1 MAILKAMKVSVAEAK
16 NKLTALI
23 KAVENGETVTICRRG
38 EPTVDLVRTNAPSG
52 RKPKFGTMKD
62 KIKII
67 DADWWK
73 PMTLHW
79 TFTYPSKQKG

>member
-1 MAILKAMKVSVAEAK
+1 MKVSVAQAK

-38 EPTVDLVRTNAPSG
+38 EPAVDLVRTTSSSG
-52 RKPKFGTMKD
+52 RKPRFGTMKD

-67 DADWWK
+67 DPDWSK
-73 PMTLHW
+73 PMTDAEVDAMLDERD
-79 TFTYPSKQKG
+79 

>member
-1 MAILKAMKVSVAEAK
+1 MKVSVAEAK

-23 KAVENGETVTICRRG
+23 RAVENGETVTICRRG
-38 EPTVDLVRTNAPSG
+38 EPAVDLIRTTSPLG

-67 DADWWK
+67 DPNWAE
-73 PMTLHW
+73 PMTDAEVDAMLDERD
-79 TFTYPSKQKG
+79 